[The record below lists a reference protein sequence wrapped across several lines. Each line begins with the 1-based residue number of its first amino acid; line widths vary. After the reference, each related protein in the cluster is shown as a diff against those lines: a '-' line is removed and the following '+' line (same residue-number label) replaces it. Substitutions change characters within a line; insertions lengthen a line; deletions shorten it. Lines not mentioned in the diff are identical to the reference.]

1 MLSKRIIPC
10 LDVRAGRCTKGVRFQ
25 DNVDVGDPVD
35 MAAYY
40 YEQGA
45 DELVFYDITASAEGR
60 GIMLDVVRRV
70 AQRIFIPFA
79 VGGGLNTLEDMRA
92 VLLAGAEKISVNS
105 GAVKNPDIIRQG
117 AEAFGRQ
124 CIVLG
129 MDALRVEA
137 SETTPSG
144 YEVVIHGGRIRTG
157 MDALG
162 WARRAEAL
170 GAGEICLNSIDADG
184 TCTGY
189 ELTVTRMISTGVGIP
204 VIASGGA
211 GKPEHL
217 AEVLTTAAADAA
229 LVASMTHFGGYT
241 IRDLKDC
248 LHQRGIKVRGTW

>member
-10 LDVRAGRCTKGVRFQ
+10 LDVRAGRTTKGVRFA

-40 YEQGA
+40 YDQGA

-79 VGGGLNTLEDMRA
+79 VGGGLNTLADMRA
-92 VLLAGAEKISVNS
+92 VLLAGAEKVSVNS
-105 GAVKNPDIIRQG
+105 GAVKNPEIIRQG
-117 AEAFGRQ
+117 AVAFGRQ
-124 CIVLG
+124 CVVLG
-129 MDALRVEA
+129 VDALRVGV
-137 SETTPSG
+137 SNSTPSG

-157 MDALG
+157 MDVLA
-162 WARRAEAL
+162 WVRRAEAL

-189 ELTVTRMISTGVGIP
+189 ELTLSRMVATGVGIP

-211 GKPEHL
+211 GKPEDL
-217 AEVLTTAAADAA
+217 VAVLSTAAADAA

-241 IRDLKDC
+241 IRDLKEC
-248 LHQRGIKVRGTW
+248 LHQRGIKVRRTW